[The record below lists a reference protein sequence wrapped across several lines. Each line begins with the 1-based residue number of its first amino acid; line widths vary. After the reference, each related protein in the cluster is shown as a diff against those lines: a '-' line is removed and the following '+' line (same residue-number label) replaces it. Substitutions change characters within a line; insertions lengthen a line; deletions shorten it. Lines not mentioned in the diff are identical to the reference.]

1 MDEATRERLAA
12 ALKELPTAAP
22 PADAWA
28 AIERRTRLRSQRR
41 IDPRWI
47 GVASA
52 AAIAVAFGVAMYE
65 RGGTKRAAADIPA
78 LVARSQSLEREI
90 AQRPDVRWGDG
101 RAALVYRI
109 ADLDR
114 ELAPLALDP
123 VRDPRRAERLWRQR
137 VALMQ
142 SLSELDGPDASAPVR
157 TVAF

>member
-1 MDEATRERLAA
+1 MDETTRERLAE
-12 ALKELPTAAP
+12 ALRALPTAAP

-28 AIERRTRLRSQRR
+28 AIERRTRTARRR
-41 IDPRWI
+41 IDWRWV

-52 AAIAVAFGVAMYE
+52 ATIAVAFGVAVYE
-65 RGGTKRAAADIPA
+65 REPTRSAEIPA

-90 AQRPDVRWGDG
+90 ALTRPDVRWGDG
-101 RAALVYRI
+101 RAAVVYRI

-123 VRDPRRAERLWRQR
+123 VRDPKREEALWRQR

-142 SLSELDGPDASAPVR
+142 SLSEIDAPDTGPVR
-157 TVAF
+157 TIAF

>member
-1 MDEATRERLAA
+1 
-12 ALKELPTAAP
+12 LPTAAP

-28 AIERRTRLRSQRR
+28 AIERRTRAGPRR
-41 IDPRWI
+41 PFDRRWV

-52 AAIAVAFGVAMYE
+52 ATIAIAFGVAMFE
-65 RGGTKRAAADIPA
+65 RGDDTRPASDIPV

-90 AQRPDVRWGDG
+90 SQVRPDVRWGDG

-123 VRDPRRAERLWRQR
+123 VRDPQRAEALWRQR
-137 VALMQ
+137 IALMQ
-142 SLSELDGPDASAPVR
+142 SLSELDTPEESSPIR